1 MGICKN
7 DVLFTK
13 HVPHILEKIFF
24 SLDYG
29 SYKKCL
35 EVNSAWNT
43 LLTSERYQRKRKD
56 VYLEEI
62 LKDEDELVTASREGK
77 SVEVIKLLCSGMVDV
92 NCFGRTPGLACWP
105 DSTPLYEA
113 AWNGHK
119 NVVQILI
126 DKGADPN
133 KANQWGQTPV
143 NLAALAGHKDVV
155 KLLLDKGADPNEAS
169 RSGTTPL
176 HRASIEGHK
185 YAVQLLLERG
195 AEPNKTTYYDQ
206 DTPLHW
212 AAFEGHLEVI
222 QMLLEGGAN
231 RSMTDDNG
239 KTPVQ
244 LAATK
249 GHSEVVQ
256 LLSSATYFQEYG
268 LQIRLNH
275 I

>member
-56 VYLEEI
+56 VFLEEI

-143 NLAALAGHKDVV
+143 NLAALAGHKDVI

-176 HRASIEGHK
+176 HHASVKGHK
-185 YAVQLLLERG
+185 YVVQLLLGQG
-195 AEPNKTTYYDQ
+195 AEPNRITKYNQ
-206 DTPLHW
+206 ETPLHF
-212 AAFEGHLEVI
+212 AAEFGKLDVVK
-222 QMLLEGGAN
+222 MLLDGGAD
-231 RSMTDDNG
+231 RTMTNNVG
-239 KTPVQ
+239 KTPMQ
-244 LAATK
+244 LAATE
-249 GHSEVVQ
+249 GYSEVVQ
-256 LLSSATYFQEYG
+256 LLS
-268 LQIRLNH
+268 
-275 I
+275 